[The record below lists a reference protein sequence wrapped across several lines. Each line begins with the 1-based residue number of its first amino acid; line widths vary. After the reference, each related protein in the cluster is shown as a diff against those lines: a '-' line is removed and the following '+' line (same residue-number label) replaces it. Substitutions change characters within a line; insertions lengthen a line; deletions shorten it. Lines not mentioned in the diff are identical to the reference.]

1 MALCKNEEIFL
12 LIKMENLIDTNKE
25 LLFGKNKDKAY
36 MVDKTKISH
45 EDFIDFINL
54 VEKFRNNKSDNN
66 ARQKQWNKE
75 NKDYHNAMNNLCN
88 AKKKNDKERIEKWT
102 KRLRELRRQ

>member
-1 MALCKNEEIFL
+1 MALCKNEEISL
-12 LIKMENLIDTNKE
+12 LIKMENLISTNEE
-25 LLFGKNKDKAY
+25 LLFGKNKNEVY

-45 EDFIDFINL
+45 EDFTDFINL
-54 VEKFRNNKSDNN
+54 VEKFKNNKSDSN

-88 AKKKNDKERIEKWT
+88 ARKKNDKERIEKWT
-102 KRLRELRRQ
+102 KRLEELKQR